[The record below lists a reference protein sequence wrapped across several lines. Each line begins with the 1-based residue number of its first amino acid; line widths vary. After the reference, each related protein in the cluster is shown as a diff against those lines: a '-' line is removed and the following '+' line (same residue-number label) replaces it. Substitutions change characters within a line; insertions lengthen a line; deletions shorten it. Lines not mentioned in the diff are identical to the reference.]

1 MKQKIKDKLKNNN
14 KSFQEHVYNVLH
26 NSNIG
31 KILHYMAIYIM
42 NICKQLFHF
51 RRP

>member
-31 KILHYMAIYIM
+31 KTTALYGHLHFVYVIKSFD
-42 NICKQLFHF
+42 NSC
-51 RRP
+51 